1 MKATRTLLVPF
12 VALLASACGGGDDEP
27 TLNHYGAE
35 ITESVDAVQAALLSH
50 HEEVLAETDLGR
62 IHDMEAKHMNAMDM
76 SMGRI
81 QDAEDSMALC
91 GDHMMGMAGHMS
103 AAVDNLHAARGAMAG
118 AMDDASAEMKRH
130 SRAMKDASDV
140 DTALAE
146 EHQHQTAMAHV
157 MDSMRM
163 HDQDLGDAMQAME
176 DDGMS
181 MMCPMNSHMHR
192 QR

>member
-1 MKATRTLLVPF
+1 MEANRIRLLPF
-12 VALLASACGGGDDEP
+12 VALLASACGGGDDAP
-27 TLNHYGAE
+27 TLNHYGDE
-35 ITESVDAVQAALLSH
+35 ITESVDAAEATLLSH
-50 HEEVLAETDLGR
+50 HEEVLAETDLDR

-76 SMGRI
+76 SMARM

-103 AAVDNLHAARGAMAG
+103 AAVDNLHAARGAMTDT
-118 AMDDASAEMKRH
+118 MEDASAEMERH
-130 SRAMKDASDV
+130 SRAMKNASDL
-140 DTALAE
+140 DTAAAE
-146 EHQHQTAMAHV
+146 EHQHQAAMAHV

-163 HDQDLGDAMQAME
+163 HDEDLDDAMQAME